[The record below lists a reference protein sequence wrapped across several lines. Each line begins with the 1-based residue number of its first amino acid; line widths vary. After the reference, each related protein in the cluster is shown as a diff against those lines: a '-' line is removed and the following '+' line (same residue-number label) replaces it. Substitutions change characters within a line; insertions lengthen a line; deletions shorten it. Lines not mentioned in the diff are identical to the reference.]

1 MTIPSA
7 EMTEVY
13 TDTLLSFQILFL
25 LLLCSSSSL
34 HHHLYAAYL
43 QLYTWIEVYVF
54 RVYSVAAFVY

>member
-25 LLLCSSSSL
+25 LLL
-34 HHHLYAAYL
+34 
-43 QLYTWIEVYVF
+43 F
-54 RVYSVAAFVY
+54 